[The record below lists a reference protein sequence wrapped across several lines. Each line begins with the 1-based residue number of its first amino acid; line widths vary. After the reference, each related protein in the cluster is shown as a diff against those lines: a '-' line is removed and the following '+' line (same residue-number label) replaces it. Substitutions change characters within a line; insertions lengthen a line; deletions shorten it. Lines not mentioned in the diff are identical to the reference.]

1 VAWPRA
7 NVISFRS
14 YSGKLFAFKVASVL
28 SPDSELLSADLVLVS
43 EADFRAFFEYPA
55 GHYTD
60 IALSVANPLEVR
72 NIAAKLAEA
81 LPDSRPILR
90 EEVLRTYQS
99 VFDWR
104 EGIVLTVL
112 SGAILAFVIL
122 AWEKASG
129 LSAEEKREIGILKA
143 IGWETGDVI
152 RMKTVGRP
160 ADFTDRLPARFC
172 RRLHSRLPLRRPHL
186 RAGIEGLGRALP
198 ALYAGACGR
207 RPADRHFV
215 LFHGLS
221 LHSCGAGADLASRD
235 YRPRCGDA
243 MIELSNIKKAF
254 NQGKPNEYWAL
265 NGIDLTLE
273 AGKVTAFRGPS
284 GSGKTTLLTLVGCLS
299 RPTSGRVRFRGEDI
313 SGLPERFLTEIRR
326 QSFGFI
332 FQQFNLIK
340 GLSALENVILPGFP
354 TGRPRAELV
363 ASASQLFA
371 QLKLEHRL
379 HAKVEWLSGGEQQRV
394 AIARALINNPQVIIA
409 DEPTANLDTAL
420 SREFMA
426 ILESFTAAGKTVLLT
441 SHDPLVVE
449 SSAVHRVVGIRDG
462 KLTDD

>member
-1 VAWPRA
+1 
-7 NVISFRS
+7 
-14 YSGKLFAFKVASVL
+14 
-28 SPDSELLSADLVLVS
+28 
-43 EADFRAFFEYPA
+43 
-55 GHYTD
+55 
-60 IALSVANPLEVR
+60 
-72 NIAAKLAEA
+72 
-81 LPDSRPILR
+81 
-90 EEVLRTYQS
+90 
-99 VFDWR
+99 
-104 EGIVLTVL
+104 
-112 SGAILAFVIL
+112 
-122 AWEKASG
+122 
-129 LSAEEKREIGILKA
+129 
-143 IGWETGDVI
+143 
-152 RMKTVGRP
+152 
-160 ADFTDRLPARFC
+160 
-172 RRLHSRLPLRRPHL
+172 
-186 RAGIEGLGRALP
+186 
-198 ALYAGACGR
+198 
-207 RPADRHFV
+207 
-215 LFHGLS
+215 
-221 LHSCGAGADLASRD
+221 
-235 YRPRCGDA
+235 

-394 AIARALINNPQVIIA
+394 AIARALINNPQVI
-409 DEPTANLDTAL
+409 
-420 SREFMA
+420 
-426 ILESFTAAGKTVLLT
+426 
-441 SHDPLVVE
+441 HDPLVVE